1 MKYISSKKNGRG
13 SYSSIISSNSTFLLP
28 DGFAIWPDSLETDT
42 FQKYKG
48 FVILVTEEV
57 PIKDAYN
64 LKEVKNDKTK
74 VTVVRSYKADLNA
87 YNKYIEDNPDPP
99 ITPNPSKPDEM
110 ILLTAKIDSLSER
123 NDFLEDCIAEMAG
136 MVYNY

>member
-28 DGFAIWPDSLETDT
+28 DGFALWPDSLETDT

-74 VTVVRSYKADLNA
+74 VTV
-87 YNKYIEDNPDPP
+87 
-99 ITPNPSKPDEM
+99 
-110 ILLTAKIDSLSER
+110 
-123 NDFLEDCIAEMAG
+123 
-136 MVYNY
+136 